1 MKKKFDVKLAK
12 SAGLADDEIAIF
24 KKLSTPILIQDFLD
38 TLAINFEKK
47 GNTNMSPR
55 SVLREKK
62 AHCFEGAMFA
72 ALALWLYGE
81 DPVILDLRVRKD
93 ACHCVALYRR
103 NGLWGAISKT
113 NHAALRFRDPVYAT
127 IRELVLSYFHES
139 WNDDTGKKNL
149 EGYAGPF
156 DLRKYVAVHHTER
169 AGNGKKNIR
178 KKISRHWGRE
188 WIVDDEDCDRLEDD
202 IRYVPTVRIFP
213 IKNARYLRKPDAME
227 MITGT
232 MTEWKIEDPRT

>member
-1 MKKKFDVKLAK
+1 MKKKFDAKLAK
-12 SAGLADDEIAIF
+12 SVGLTDAEISIF
-24 KKLSTPILIQDFLD
+24 RKLSTPIKIQDFLD

-55 SVLREKK
+55 SVLREQK

-72 ALALWLYGE
+72 ALALWLNGE
-81 DPVILDLRVRKD
+81 APIILDLRVRKD
-93 ACHCVALYRR
+93 ACHCVTLYKR

-127 IRELVLSYFHES
+127 IRELVLSYFHEC

-156 DLRKYVAVHHTER
+156 DLRKYVPEHHGLRMKGTSSKDAAKKWGTEW
-169 AGNGKKNIR
+169 AI
-178 KKISRHWGRE
+178 
-188 WIVDDEDCDRLEDD
+188 DDSNCSLLEDD

-213 IKNARYLRKPDAME
+213 QTNARYLRKPDAME
-227 MITGT
+227 MVTGT